1 MVISQT
7 EDRKR
12 WATNKEINNNQWDVI
27 RNVSIVK
34 ISFSILFVQH
44 SSMISPSFM
53 ATKIQKKHVKTS
65 YRRTKQKM
73 KIDNGIFSTVCC
85 VSTVSLVFNFIFFL
99 LFCRKSKKILLTKFM
114 ISYTLVDNFHL
125 SLSLSGR

>member
-1 MVISQT
+1 
-7 EDRKR
+7 
-12 WATNKEINNNQWDVI
+12 
-27 RNVSIVK
+27 
-34 ISFSILFVQH
+34 
-44 SSMISPSFM
+44 MISPSFM

-125 SLSLSGR
+125 SLSLWSITIAFFSNDNEPQNTRKREKGKLKTNLFL